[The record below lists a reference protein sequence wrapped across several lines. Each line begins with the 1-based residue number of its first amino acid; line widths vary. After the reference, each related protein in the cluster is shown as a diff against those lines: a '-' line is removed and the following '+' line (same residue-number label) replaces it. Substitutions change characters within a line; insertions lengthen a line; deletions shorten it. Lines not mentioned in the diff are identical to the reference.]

1 MDEKKAYDIVIE
13 SERQEKLRKFN
24 LEYEGTFDDTTFKK
38 IRLSY
43 NIQDG
48 KTVLRLMNLKLI
60 FEQIKHV
67 NMTIDELIIFL
78 KSAMNY
84 DEMQIWLVKQQMKGV
99 QLSLNEK
106 LRKFF
111 ELKSDA
117 DILKQYDVE

>member
-1 MDEKKAYDIVIE
+1 
-13 SERQEKLRKFN
+13 
-24 LEYEGTFDDTTFKK
+24 
-38 IRLSY
+38 
-43 NIQDG
+43 
-48 KTVLRLMNLKLI
+48 MN
-60 FEQIKHV
+60 
-67 NMTIDELIIFL
+67 ELIIFL

-117 DILKQYDVE
+117 DILKQYDVEQSYNRNNITEIRKVLRKTHQNNLIEN